1 MMVKSSRW
9 NAHCDGRSHA
19 LKQVTLAEGP
29 VIVVKALQASPTE
42 LIEYVLHLRDVI
54 LV

>member
-1 MMVKSSRW
+1 MRI
-9 NAHCDGRSHA
+9 ATGE
-19 LKQVTLAEGP
+19 VTLSSKSRLLRGP

-42 LIEYVLHLRDVI
+42 LIEYVLRLRDVI